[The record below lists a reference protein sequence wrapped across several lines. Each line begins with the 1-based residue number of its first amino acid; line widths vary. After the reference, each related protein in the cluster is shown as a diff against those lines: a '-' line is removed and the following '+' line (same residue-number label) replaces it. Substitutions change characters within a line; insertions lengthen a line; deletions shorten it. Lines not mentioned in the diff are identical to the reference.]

1 LGNTPAHLV
10 TMSGNMRLFEELTGT
25 SHGFFDIGDWRHCL
39 NKVHQP
45 QGRASSHLLLT
56 QAGDTLLHTAAEFGH
71 HNFIIY
77 FLSIGIELEAENQV
91 HLILPA
97 LLVPLMAWSDR
108 LSHRGSLRL
117 FISLQEVG
125 KLRLWPYLCLWYA
138 PILCMSCSHLFSYPL
153 LNSHSSMQ
161 TSMQR
166 ARSTPTLTP
175 SPLPPRGSD
184 TLNRKM

>member
-1 LGNTPAHLV
+1 
-10 TMSGNMRLFEELTGT
+10 MSGNMRLFEELTGT

-153 LNSHSSMQ
+153 SSTLTVPCKRQ
-161 TSMQR
+161 CKEHG
-166 ARSTPTLTP
+166 PHTLTP
-175 SPLPPRGSD
+175 PPSLLGAL
-184 TLNRKM
+184 TL